1 MFEFMKKDVITLGWR
16 CGWIGLFKKKGL
28 ISKNSSKKEIV
39 PGDFL
44 CAVFVITISLK
55 NYIRRRQTQSTA

>member
-1 MFEFMKKDVITLGWR
+1 MFQFMKKDVITLGWR
-16 CGWIGLFKKKGL
+16 CGWIGQEKGL

-44 CAVFVITISLK
+44 CAVFVIAISLK